1 MKLVNIL
8 KEAYAFTIK
17 GDKIRGSGDFN
28 PDVEVTSTPDGIK
41 LSQKIGNRTHI
52 ILLSNKQANELKN
65 SL

>member
-1 MKLVNIL
+1 MKLISIL

-17 GDKIRGSGDFN
+17 GDKIKGSGDFN
-28 PDVEVTSTPDGIK
+28 PDVEVLSTPDNVK

-52 ILLSNKQANELKN
+52 ILLSKKQAKELKN